1 MNPEEFNLA
10 RKRLWNELVALND
23 TWAQYEHLFTE
34 SDERIRLLNCCAG
47 WFFGTVQ
54 RVLMREVILG
64 ISRLTDPPT
73 MGRYTNLV
81 IASLLD
87 DPALSEFPDLAR
99 ELGSACERLKRHVD
113 PIRKNRDKYI
123 AHLDFEAAVRPT
135 EELIPG
141 IEKGL
146 IGSVIRD
153 FAEVYN
159 LHGTRILKQQS
170 SFRLEP
176 SGSSKSLIVILER
189 SEEWKSCQELNPAL
203 GPATSRPT

>member
-1 MNPEEFNLA
+1 MNPDEFKLA
-10 RKRLWNELVALND
+10 RKRLWNELVALHD
-23 TWAQYEHLFTE
+23 TWEQYEYLFTE
-34 SDERIRLLNCCAG
+34 SDHRIRLLNCCAD
-47 WFFGTVQ
+47 WFFGTAQ

-73 MGRYTNLV
+73 IGPYTNLV

-87 DPALSEFPDLAR
+87 DPALGEYPDLAR
-99 ELGSACERLKRHVD
+99 ELGSACDRLRLDVD

-135 EELIPG
+135 EDLIPG

-146 IGSVIRD
+146 IGSVIQD
-153 FAEVYN
+153 FGEVYN

-176 SGSSKSLIVILER
+176 SGSSRSLIGILER
-189 SEEWKSCQELNPAL
+189 SEEWKFCQELSSAD
-203 GPATSRPT
+203 GPETSRAT